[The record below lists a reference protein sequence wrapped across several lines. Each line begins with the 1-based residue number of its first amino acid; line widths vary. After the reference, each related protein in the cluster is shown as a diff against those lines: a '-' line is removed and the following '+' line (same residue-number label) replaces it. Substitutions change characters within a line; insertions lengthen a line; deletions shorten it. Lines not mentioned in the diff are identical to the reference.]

1 MTLPYSS
8 VKLWGIFSHQFWPGY
23 VLQGNS
29 NVQKLRNILSKSD
42 IGKLIHAFVTSR
54 LDNCNPFL
62 SCCSKSL
69 QLIHNATR
77 VLTGPNRNEC
87 RFKVPLQWF
96 HITQF
101 KYNFFEMFYPNF
113 FLINFKHAQVKHVN
127 TDMFM
132 SSLTVFEI
140 KSQSVSYL

>member
-1 MTLPYSS
+1 MVSNQMLTLDDNCEEYFLISFDQDMSS
-8 VKLWGIFSHQFWPGY
+8 KEICKTAFYHQ
-23 VLQGNS
+23 S
-29 NVQKLRNILSKSD
+29 NVPKLSNILSKSD

-69 QLIHNATR
+69 QLIQNATR

-87 RFKVPLQWF
+87 RFKVLLQWF

-101 KYNFFEMFYPNF
+101 KYNFF
-113 FLINFKHAQVKHVN
+113 FKCFIQTCTDEACKYRYIHVKSHS
-127 TDMFM
+127 F
-132 SSLTVFEI
+132 
-140 KSQSVSYL
+140 